1 MPRHDSNPRQQSYT
15 RLAVLKDALP
25 TELQRRDAMGKKVE
39 KCFHQVNLVSEK
51 FAARVIFFRLLQTLR

>member
-1 MPRHDSNPRQQSYT
+1 MIRTHVSRVTPDWD
-15 RLAVLKDALP
+15 LLKDALT